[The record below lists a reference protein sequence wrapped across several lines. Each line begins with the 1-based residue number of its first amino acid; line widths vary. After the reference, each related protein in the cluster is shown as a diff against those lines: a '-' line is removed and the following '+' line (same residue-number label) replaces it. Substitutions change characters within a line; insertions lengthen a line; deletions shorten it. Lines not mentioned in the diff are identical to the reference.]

1 MSTSHVEVGASGDCQ
16 SEHEQV
22 EDIEDSLDDLG
33 KFYQQHVHSS
43 LPLGHFGVVSD
54 LADGLGQ
61 LICPGDLLSDFL
73 GKLLVGGLDPFG
85 EGNPDLAV
93 YELNRNHLSAGY
105 ATFSRN
111 KPDAGAVQAATSRRG
126 SAWPSSN

>member
-1 MSTSHVEVGASGDCQ
+1 MKAFSFGPVSVFTVAKYAKRFQIRPAASGDCQ

-61 LICPGDLLSDFL
+61 LIC
-73 GKLLVGGLDPFG
+73 
-85 EGNPDLAV
+85 